1 MKRPPWLVVR
11 WTRYFLVNRLSSIFS
26 CSKYKCCVTIELKNK
41 SATFREKILLNP
53 LQVELRCS
61 LAKSYLSRD
70 ESSDEAE
77 QGLVVSGLFIEGAS
91 LDLDQECLVEPT

>member
-1 MKRPPWLVVR
+1 MA
-11 WTRYFLVNRLSSIFS
+11 F
-26 CSKYKCCVTIELKNK
+26 CETILP
-41 SATFREKILLNP
+41 NP
-53 LQVELRCS
+53 SQVELRCS

-70 ESSDEAE
+70 ESSNESE

>member
-1 MKRPPWLVVR
+1 MP
-11 WTRYFLVNRLSSIFS
+11 
-26 CSKYKCCVTIELKNK
+26 
-41 SATFREKILLNP
+41 NP

-61 LAKSYLSRD
+61 LANSYLSRD
-70 ESSDEAE
+70 ESSHETE